1 MEAYFVAYQ
10 NQRLFSGNPYT
21 SNRDWAGAH
30 DATDAPPVSADGI
43 VQSQCL
49 ASPSSYVIQRC
60 CLEFNTNGLSGVSA
74 ATLYLAC
81 GGWQDDGTDNS
92 DLYIVEGAFSDPVV
106 DTDFYA
112 LKDMGISGSEYAIV
126 SHVSVT
132 VGYTQLEIPLNGA
145 GVSAINPSG
154 FTKFALRLKGD
165 VEDTAPVNTSDN
177 NEFDYQTGTY
187 GAPWGLI
194 APSQLPATDIYR
206 DSAYLHL
213 DTWLGPAMSFLKVEH
228 SGSPPT
234 YPRLRCRVS
243 GGHWTSYATGLQ
255 IGDSYDFN
263 IAGLTPNTYY
273 TSYIRME
280 LNPIDYIESNGIGF
294 TTNDTPTPTLT
305 ISTLPAIEITRSS
318 ALLNGEVSGSTP
330 DEVYFEWGTDTGY
343 GDTTSSQSAEPDI
356 TFSRRLSGLDALTE
370 YHFRAVAVLS
380 GTYYYGEDATF
391 TTTNIFVLDPT
402 IVENTYEVNTVLG
415 QTIST
420 LRGTVHDKL
429 ANMDIQEGMDIVS
442 YDISNGEKIFAGI
455 TSIVTDYTTGIER
468 YFDLLC
474 QDYSVLLDRT
484 LVYATY
490 PAGFTY
496 VYDSTTFYGD
506 QAIIMDLFQN
516 RCLFP
521 SGAANGQLG
530 PSEITVVDY
539 VAEGTH
545 GLTAMN
551 FLNMTLRECLD
562 LLAGYVNFAY
572 YVDYD
577 KKLHYF
583 YKPNVPAVYGLS
595 SSPNGTTT
603 LGYHGLKRKRDATRI
618 VNTFLVLGS
627 QLHGADNFWIHAG
640 NGVGWIFVVNPKL
653 TNGTSVIP
661 IGAPSTTTTGLIQ
674 VFINTGSDM
683 APSWVEDT
691 NGGIYG
697 VDEVLTPSL
706 IPVSHDWLFDPST
719 NLIYFQ
725 TPPPSFATNS
735 FRIGYCL
742 LLNGGL
748 PDTIPGSITKYGRA
762 FTTRLVAQ
770 DANTAATILNNL
782 AHLEEQFSYALEIL
796 TLSLDSVDFPGN
808 TRFERGQL
816 THLDN
821 TVLGIDKDYWIH
833 AITVKVAGGTIVSY
847 DLELR
852 SYTLE

>member
-1 MEAYFVAYQ
+1 MGGTNYWASDTNLGISCRWWNAALNGYTGGWEADYAATNLIGSYYGNFSKYGQSVWINNITIPPRAIPTSVIVQYWAGQ
-10 NQRLFSGNPYT
+10 TYMYNDVCRAQVSWLIADKDDYGILGSGANLDNLKANTVTWSPVPAFSGFGWET
-21 SNRDWAGAH
+21 
-30 DATDAPPVSADGI
+30 
-43 VQSQCL
+43 
-49 ASPSSYVIQRC
+49 
-60 CLEFNTNGLSGVSA
+60 LSLFTA
-74 ATLYLAC
+74 
-81 GGWQDDGTDNS
+81 S
-92 DLYIVEGAFSDPVV
+92 DLQNILNDPAWASGKALVFIIDDFMGMSD
-106 DTDFYA
+106 
-112 LKDMGISGSEYAIV
+112 
-126 SHVSVT
+126 SHAYRSIGYMSLT
-132 VGYTQLEIPLNGA
+132 VQW
-145 GVSAINPSG
+145 
-154 FTKFALRLKGD
+154 D
-165 VEDTAPVNTSDN
+165 D
-177 NEFDYQTGTY
+177 
-187 GAPWGLI
+187 
-194 APSQLPATDIYR
+194 
-206 DSAYLHL
+206 
-213 DTWLGPAMSFLKVEH
+213 
-228 SGSPPT
+228 PP
-234 YPRLRCRVS
+234 P
-243 GGHWTSYATGLQ
+243 
-255 IGDSYDFN
+255 
-263 IAGLTPNTYY
+263 
-273 TSYIRME
+273 
-280 LNPIDYIESNGIGF
+280 
-294 TTNDTPTPTLT
+294 PTLT

-603 LGYHGLKRKRDATRI
+603 LGYHGLKRERDATRI

-852 SYTLE
+852 SYSLE